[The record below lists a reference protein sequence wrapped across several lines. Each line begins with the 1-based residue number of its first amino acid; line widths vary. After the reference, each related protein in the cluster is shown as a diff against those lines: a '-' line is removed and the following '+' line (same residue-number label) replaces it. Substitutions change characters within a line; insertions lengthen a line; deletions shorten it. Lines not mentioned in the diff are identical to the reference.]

1 MTNFRNRIEKWFE
14 AFAYVIY
21 NHRIKALLL
30 MLLLTMTIVSQIP
43 KIKLDLSTEGFL
55 HKDDQVLLEYNNFRD
70 QFGRDEAVIIAI
82 QPPNVF
88 DAQFLEKLRKFHEAL
103 EEDVPYIDDI
113 TSMINARNTRGEGDT
128 LIVEDLLEKM
138 PVSEQEMT
146 DFRKRVL
153 NNQMYKNLM
162 ISEDGKMT
170 AIMIKTNSH
179 SSEGEAEDEFGG
191 FETKETPNV
200 SDNKTYFTDKENSE
214 VVEAVNEI
222 IKKYESDDFKVYI
235 AGSPVVT
242 HFLKRSMMKDVRKFM
257 GLAVFAIALLLFIMF
272 RKISGVI
279 MPLIVV
285 VLSLLSTLGLMA
297 IFGVP
302 IKLPT
307 QILPSFILAVGV
319 GASVHILAIFYQRFR
334 ENSDKAEAIAY
345 SLGHSGLAVVM
356 THITTATGLL
366 SFSRASVA
374 PIADLGIFSSIGVMI
389 ALVNTLVL
397 LPAMLAIVPIKIK
410 VTRDGEKKELAM
422 DRFLKGISSFST
434 SHPYKI
440 IMVSALVIVIS
451 IAAITKVRFSHNVL
465 GWFPQKNEIR
475 TDTEKIDKELRGSM
489 SLEVI
494 VDTGKENGLYEPDML
509 NRLEKAAQYTES
521 VTFKDV
527 FCGKAWSLT
536 SILKEI
542 NQALNENRPEF
553 YAIPQNRELAA
564 QEFLLFENSGSDDL
578 EDVVDSQFSKAR
590 FTIKAPF
597 GDAVQYEGF
606 MDNVS
611 KYFEDNFPDA
621 KITYTGMMAL
631 LFKTVVNAIRSLAKS
646 YLSALVVITI
656 LMIFLIGRVRIGLL
670 SMIPNLTPILLMI
683 GLMGIFSIRMDLFSM
698 MVASIAIGLAV
709 DDTIH
714 FMHNFRRYY
723 DESGD
728 PVKAVHDTLHTTGRA
743 MLVTTIVLSLGFFI
757 YGFATMQNLKIFG
770 LLTGFTVIMALAA
783 DYFLAPALMVV
794 VNKPKI
800 KEARG

>member
-1 MTNFRNRIEKWFE
+1 
-14 AFAYVIY
+14 
-21 NHRIKALLL
+21 
-30 MLLLTMTIVSQIP
+30 
-43 KIKLDLSTEGFL
+43 
-55 HKDDQVLLEYNNFRD
+55 
-70 QFGRDEAVIIAI
+70 
-82 QPPNVF
+82 
-88 DAQFLEKLRKFHEAL
+88 
-103 EEDVPYIDDI
+103 
-113 TSMINARNTRGEGDT
+113 
-128 LIVEDLLEKM
+128 
-138 PVSEQEMT
+138 
-146 DFRKRVL
+146 
-153 NNQMYKNLM
+153 
-162 ISEDGKMT
+162 
-170 AIMIKTNSH
+170 
-179 SSEGEAEDEFGG
+179 
-191 FETKETPNV
+191 
-200 SDNKTYFTDKENSE
+200 
-214 VVEAVNEI
+214 
-222 IKKYESDDFKVYI
+222 
-235 AGSPVVT
+235 
-242 HFLKRSMMKDVRKFM
+242 
-257 GLAVFAIALLLFIMF
+257 
-272 RKISGVI
+272 

-285 VLSLLSTLGLMA
+285 LLSLLSTMGLMA
-297 IFGVP
+297 VFSVP
-302 IKLPT
+302 VKLPT
-307 QILPSFILAVGV
+307 QILPSFLLAVGV

-334 ENSDKAEAIAY
+334 EKDDKAEAIAY
-345 SLGHSGLAVVM
+345 AMGHSGLAVVM
-356 THITTATGLL
+356 THVTTATGLL
-366 SFSRASVA
+366 SFSTANVA

-397 LPAMLAIVPIKIK
+397 LPAMLAIVPMKMK
-410 VTRDGEKKELAM
+410 VTINGKKKELAM

-440 IMVSALVIVIS
+440 IIVSALVIIIS
-451 IAAITKVRFSHNVL
+451 ILAITKV
-465 GWFPQKNEIR
+465 
-475 TDTEKIDKELRGSM
+475 DKELRGSM

-597 GDAVQYEGF
+597 GDAVHYEGF

-670 SMIPNLTPILLMI
+670 SMI
-683 GLMGIFSIRMDLFSM
+683 SIRMDLFSM

-728 PVKAVHDTLHTTGRA
+728 PVKAVHETLHTAGRA

-770 LLTGFTVIMALAA
+770 LLTGFTVIMALVA